1 MDVLVTIGP
10 GGSEND
16 RRRVCGRRRGC
27 GGMIHIDLIEER
39 LGFIW
44 AELRIVARLGVQES
58 DLRDIRDQ
66 LNALEAKL
74 RERKAT
80 GAA

>member
-1 MDVLVTIGP
+1 
-10 GGSEND
+10 
-16 RRRVCGRRRGC
+16 
-27 GGMIHIDLIEER
+27 MIHIELIEER
-39 LGFIW
+39 LGVIW

>member
-1 MDVLVTIGP
+1 MGRAARKCAAAASAGH
-10 GGSEND
+10 GG
-16 RRRVCGRRRGC
+16 C
-27 GGMIHIDLIEER
+27 MIHIELIEER
-39 LGFIW
+39 LGVIW